1 MTQRT
6 DHKLGHTPMLKRTAF
21 HYLQKGL
28 GEHIS
33 IDPSYDKVIV
43 KSLYDWTT
51 PVAVTDNDDIPSQ
64 GGIVVEFWKDGRRVR
79 WIDFTCRVGGGGGA
93 PIMREV

>member
-1 MTQRT
+1 MTRA
-6 DHKLGHTPMLKRTAF
+6 DHKLGLTPMLKRTAF

-28 GEHIS
+28 GEHAS
-33 IDPSYDKVIV
+33 IDPSYDKVVV

-51 PVAVTDNDDIPSQ
+51 PSDEDIPSQ
-64 GGIVVEFWKDGRRVR
+64 GGMVVEFWKDGRRVR

>member
-6 DHKLGHTPMLKRTAF
+6 DHKLGLTPMLKRTAF

-28 GEHIS
+28 GEHPS
-33 IDPSYDKVIV
+33 IDPSYDKVVV
-43 KSLYDWTT
+43 KPLYDWQT
-51 PVAVTDNDDIPSQ
+51 PLDEDIPSQ
-64 GGIVVEFWKDGRRVR
+64 GGVVVEFWKDGRRLR
-79 WIDFTCRVGGGGGA
+79 WIDFVCRVAGGGGA